1 MRKTS
6 HITIQDE
13 GRDKGKVFV
22 LTEKSAIEADK
33 WGIRALLALSKSG
46 VPIPPE
52 FMEMGIIG
60 VLAVGIHRLAGVS
73 FGDLEPLLDEM
84 LTCVEIMPTPGR
96 PDVIRK
102 LTAGRHRG
110 SEDAAD
116 ASNGSVPASHGFF
129 AARQSTGIPQ
139 SFGGREPLKYPNIS
153 PAIGAVIS
161 SRLATLVELS
171 TVLSTEDVYLLV
183 EIIAV
188 DRYNS
193 RPQ

>member
-22 LTEKSAIEADK
+22 ITEKSAIEADK

-60 VLAVGIHRLAGVS
+60 VLAVGVHRLAGAS

-96 PDVIRK
+96 PDIVRK
-102 LTAGRHRG
+102 LMPDDIEEVKTLQTLRMEVFRLHTGFSPPAKAPESPKAPAGANR
-110 SEDAAD
+110 
-116 ASNGSVPASHGFF
+116 SNIPMSRRPS
-129 AARQSTGIPQ
+129 AR
-139 SFGGREPLKYPNIS
+139 
-153 PAIGAVIS
+153 S
-161 SRLATLVELS
+161 SRAGS
-171 TVLSTEDVYLLV
+171 
-183 EIIAV
+183 
-188 DRYNS
+188 
-193 RPQ
+193 PQL

>member
-96 PDVIRK
+96 PDIIRK
-102 LTAGRHRG
+102 LMSDDIEEVKTLQTLRMEVFRLHTGFSPPAKAPDSPKAPAG
-110 SEDAAD
+110 ANQ
-116 ASNGSVPASHGFF
+116 SNIRTSRRPS
-129 AARQSTGIPQ
+129 ARSYRVDLPQ
-139 SFGGREPLKYPNIS
+139 S
-153 PAIGAVIS
+153 
-161 SRLATLVELS
+161 
-171 TVLSTEDVYLLV
+171 
-183 EIIAV
+183 
-188 DRYNS
+188 
-193 RPQ
+193 

>member
-1 MRKTS
+1 MRKTTNV
-6 HITIQDE
+6 TIPDK

-22 LTEKSAIEADK
+22 ITEKSAIEADK

-84 LTCVEIMPTPGR
+84 LTCVEIVPTPGR

-102 LTAGRHRG
+102 LMTDDIEEVKTLQTLRMEVFRLHTGFSPPAKAPESPNASAG
-110 SEDAAD
+110 ANP
-116 ASNGSVPASHGFF
+116 SNTRTSR
-129 AARQSTGIPQ
+129 RQSA
-139 SFGGREPLKYPNIS
+139 R
-153 PAIGAVIS
+153 
-161 SRLATLVELS
+161 
-171 TVLSTEDVYLLV
+171 
-183 EIIAV
+183 
-188 DRYNS
+188 
-193 RPQ
+193 

>member
-84 LTCVEIMPTPGR
+84 LTCAQVIPTPER
-96 PDVIRK
+96 PDIVRK
-102 LTAGRHRG
+102 LLPDDIEEVKTLQTLRMEVFRLHTGFSPPAKAPESLKAPAGANR
-110 SEDAAD
+110 
-116 ASNGSVPASHGFF
+116 SNIPMSRPRS
-129 AARQSTGIPQ
+129 ARSSRAGLPQ
-139 SFGGREPLKYPNIS
+139 S
-153 PAIGAVIS
+153 
-161 SRLATLVELS
+161 
-171 TVLSTEDVYLLV
+171 
-183 EIIAV
+183 
-188 DRYNS
+188 
-193 RPQ
+193 

>member
-84 LTCVEIMPTPGR
+84 LTCVQVIPTPER
-96 PDVIRK
+96 PDIVRK
-102 LTAGRHRG
+102 LLPDDIEEVKTLQTLRMEVFRLHTGFSPPAKAPESPKAPAGDNR
-110 SEDAAD
+110 
-116 ASNGSVPASHGFF
+116 SNIPMSRRPS
-129 AARQSTGIPQ
+129 ARSSRAGLPQ
-139 SFGGREPLKYPNIS
+139 S
-153 PAIGAVIS
+153 
-161 SRLATLVELS
+161 
-171 TVLSTEDVYLLV
+171 
-183 EIIAV
+183 
-188 DRYNS
+188 
-193 RPQ
+193 